1 MMKKRKKYKDMR
13 TTCTRVTYN
22 QMGEPQRVEVSLVGG
37 GAIEDDYES
46 SYHHPKDK
54 KYITRSV
61 RSGRRRRTGEGQILN
76 APTVDSS
83 PSNSLDLLGEKEEG
97 YRSRLILAN
106 SKDKSQLRTTMVTRT
121 RIMSNAVNTGASNV
135 SSKRE
140 AMKRTIHVLR
150 EILLGKIF
158 RDALYFVSKGR
169 QQQTI
174 QPSSSSYY
182 FHNSSSN
189 STALGHILHFFCQT
203 SFGATAIANERET
216 ALFHAILEFQC
227 MSSFL
232 RVMKRLLCIPGIKS
246 FEEGVAIFYFEVW
259 RWLILNDKLSL
270 IGLSSESVATKS
282 GVKKN
287 CNDHGSCGLLFRME
301 KVYLSIKTMLDC
313 VSSVGKSNGNHF
325 PPGLM
330 CKLKQVVKSK
340 AQLQQ
345 REIRNKKEKDDS
357 NEEEEE
363 VIVDDVLEEMLKIIE
378 EHDCRVKKINNE
390 IFSGGH
396 FTVMSS
402 SILEKEKGGTKHL
415 IEGESSLLMQSPPSQ
430 KYHDK
435 NKHSLAL
442 HITTISS
449 STRNKLKAFLE
460 DFILLDNQRLGMLE
474 HDPFVSRLITCYQA
488 HCGMMFAGG
497 KEVMEEVDILS
508 QHFIVHGDD
517 GQYFVDYV
525 AFVGALY
532 TFVMEEKDEIPPTCM
547 FLKYLET
554 YHGTDMQHLLSI
566 QKYVE
571 NVRIKTKDN
580 SESNMDND
588 REKILQLQR
597 SMAKIRTYKE
607 SDFLAKWVIA
617 SIETENIFVRKQQQ
631 QEVNRPCCPPDTVT
645 NNDKKSCFPKKTET
659 KPPLHIIEPYFF
671 DSSLN
676 DYVAVKCHGDVTK
689 NSICYNKSKT
699 QCHLGQQIDCSEF
712 YAEPTNIKY
721 KIQQARNKENEFLL
735 DCMKTKNIYKDLREA
750 DNYKYQKTEDKN
762 SFRAVTDNIA
772 SPAVSNQ
779 SLSMVG
785 DGLHKHSSSLSFLSA
800 AQDGL
805 HRHHNMDISPH
816 NVNIHITTTNQNR
829 QETKSCNRS
838 SLGHQPSIRDN
849 FHKSGIVTLNR
860 KYLQEEDLTCKRE
873 DVTYSEM
880 MPLTTDG
887 ASHKILCTNDPILVR
902 AGQKCT
908 KYNKY
913 IMDEGDVIGT
923 APGSCQVPSLTCE
936 KNPNHVCTTLQEKLA
951 SAYDEF
957 LKPLVSD
964 SVKDEHKGNSENFS
978 LRYCHDHPEIP
989 CPEIDSHD
997 NLLHKKDLLGGHQTI
1012 KDTKYESTAGKNAT
1026 ALNYDKQLKHQLA
1039 PSPELLSASSLET
1052 RIEVNTENFCPIISD
1067 KFSYKYQKSHYDTHK
1082 NEYHLQPRSN
1092 NHHAIGCKKEDTS
1105 KAIRRDDLTIVNNNP
1120 YSENSKVGDVNIN
1133 RTGHLNRMQSSF
1145 SIHQKK
1151 GEKGNDIEETSNCSG
1166 CAQQA
1171 DKNELSEHVGE
1182 EKCKNDNF
1190 SSGSNKFHNV
1200 SGGADF
1206 LTNNKGRVFSAETTG
1221 QTFPIVGQHSIDN
1234 DGRRQRQEQLHSHS
1248 SFLSFAPIGQILS
1261 NQHRTIS
1268 QVSDGM
1274 VQKIEMVQTRHDL
1287 YPTKASL
1294 LGSELLECWKH
1305 EDIQIGFL
1313 QSGLLTRNTQS
1324 SEHNS
1329 NQYQQKSVEIC
1340 KFNHCKSTA
1349 EPSIVTKHNKLNVS
1363 MVYGKTSRLQISRLL
1378 SKHTTSSAEVLNKD
1392 HPKSSSIPV
1401 NEELRGSLETSNDPS
1416 NMCLDVHDK
1425 GLENCNCELISRIDH
1440 DLDEWNDFE
1449 NAEGILVL
1457 NELLLEKD
1465 NSASI
1470 KTKDLVGVPY
1480 DSNAVRGYDTT
1491 ILGEVNSNIIGLD
1504 ENDRMMTT
1512 PFFIYLLGDEL
1523 LLVGYDWQ
1531 SIFLHTESEVL
1542 DIVSKVLSV
1551 KKESL
1556 VCFLDKYHAMEV
1568 VNGESKSSK
1577 RSDTF
1582 IGRYIYV
1589 DDDVRRP
1596 HHKLPR
1602 PAAFIGRLSR
1612 EHERQFLSKKSSNT
1626 SNMGLIY
1633 YRLRLVVS

>member
-1 MMKKRKKYKDMR
+1 MR

-37 GAIEDDYES
+37 VAIGDDYES
-46 SYHHPKDK
+46 SYHHPQDK
-54 KYITRSV
+54 KHITRSV
-61 RSGRRRRTGEGQILN
+61 RSGRRRRTGEGQILT
-76 APTVDSS
+76 AAVDSS
-83 PSNSLDLLGEKEEG
+83 PSNSLDLGEKEEG
-97 YRSRLILAN
+97 SGSRLILAN
-106 SKDKSQLRTTMVTRT
+106 SKDYKSQELQTTMVTRT
-121 RIMSNAVNTGASNV
+121 TIISNSVNTASNV
-135 SSKRE
+135 SSKTE

-182 FHNSSSN
+182 HNSSSN
-189 STALGHILHFFCQT
+189 SRALGHILHFFCQT

-246 FEEGVAIFYFEVW
+246 FEEGVADFYFEVW

-270 IGLSSESVATKS
+270 TGLSSESVATNS

-287 CNDHGSCGLLFRME
+287 CNDRGSCGVLFRME

-313 VSSVGKSNGNHF
+313 ISSVGKSNGNHF

-330 CKLKQVVKSK
+330 CKLKKVVKSK

-345 REIRNKKEKDDS
+345 RETRNKKENEVS
-357 NEEEEE
+357 NEEEKE

-378 EHDCRVKKINNE
+378 EHDCRVKIINNE
-390 IFSGGH
+390 IFPGGH

-402 SILEKEKGGTKHL
+402 SILEKEKEGTKHL
-415 IEGESSLLMQSPPSQ
+415 ILEGESSLLMQSPPSQ
-430 KYHDK
+430 EYHDK
-435 NKHSLAL
+435 NKNASAL
-442 HITTISS
+442 HVTTISS

-460 DFILLDNQRLGMLE
+460 DFILLDNQRMGMLE

-488 HCGMMFAGG
+488 HCGMMFAG

-508 QHFIVHGDD
+508 QHFIVHGD
-517 GQYFVDYV
+517 GQYSVDYV

-532 TFVMEEKDEIPPTCM
+532 TFVMEEKDEIPSTCKL
-547 FLKYLET
+547 LKYLET

-580 SESNMDND
+580 SERNMDND
-588 REKILQLQR
+588 RERILQLQR

-631 QEVNRPCCPPDTVT
+631 QEVNRPSCQPDAVT
-645 NNDKKSCFPKKTET
+645 NNDKNSCFPKKTET

-699 QCHLGQQIDCSEF
+699 QCHLGQQKDGSEF
-712 YAEPTNIKY
+712 YAEPTNNKY
-721 KIQQARNKENEFLL
+721 KIQQARNREDEFLL
-735 DCMKTKNIYKDLREA
+735 DCMKTKNIHNDLREA

-762 SFRAVTDNIA
+762 SFRAVTDNGA
-772 SPAVSNQ
+772 LPAVSNQ
-779 SLSMVG
+779 SLSIVG
-785 DGLHKHSSSLSFLSA
+785 DGLHKHSSSLSFLPV
-800 AQDGL
+800 QDGS

-816 NVNIHITTTNQNR
+816 HVNSHITTNQNR
-829 QETKSCNRS
+829 QETNGCKRL
-838 SLGHQPSIRDN
+838 SLGHQHSITDN
-849 FHKSGIVTLNR
+849 FHKNGIVTLNR

-880 MPLTTDG
+880 MPLTTTDG
-887 ASHKILCTNDPILVR
+887 ASNKILYTNDPILVR

-913 IMDEGDVIGT
+913 IMDAGDVIGT
-923 APGSCQVPSLTCE
+923 APGSSCQVPSLTCE
-936 KNPNHVCTTLQEKLA
+936 KNSNHVCTTLQENSAL
-951 SAYDEF
+951 AYDEF

-964 SVKDEHKGNSENFS
+964 SVEDEHKGETFS

-989 CPEIDSHD
+989 CPEIDTRD
-997 NLLHKKDLLGGHQTI
+997 TLHKTDLLGHQKI
-1012 KDTKYESTAGKNAT
+1012 MDTKYESTAGKNAM
-1026 ALNYDKQLKHQLA
+1026 LNYVRQLKRQPA
-1039 PSPELLSASSLET
+1039 PCPELSASSLGK
-1052 RIEVNTENFCPIISD
+1052 RIEVNTETFGPIISD
-1067 KFSYKYQKSHYDTHK
+1067 QFSYKYQKSHYDTHK

-1092 NHHAIGCKKEDTS
+1092 SHHAIVGCKKEDTN
-1105 KAIRRDDLTIVNNNP
+1105 KTIRRDDLSIVNNP
-1120 YSENSKVGDVNIN
+1120 YSENRNFDDVNIN
-1133 RTGHLNRMQSSF
+1133 RTGHLNRMYSPF

-1151 GEKGNDIEETSNCSG
+1151 SEKEDDIEETSKCLG
-1166 CAQQA
+1166 HAQQA
-1171 DKNELSEHVGE
+1171 DENEISKHVGE
-1182 EKCKNDNF
+1182 EKGKNDHS

-1200 SGGADF
+1200 SGAD
-1206 LTNNKGRVFSAETTG
+1206 LTNNKGRVFNAETG
-1221 QTFPIVGQHSIDN
+1221 QTFPRILVGQHSIDN
-1234 DGRRQRQEQLHSHS
+1234 DGRRQRQEQYHSHS
-1248 SFLSFAPIGQILS
+1248 SFLSFAPIGKILS
-1261 NQHRTIS
+1261 NQHQTIS
-1268 QVSDGM
+1268 QVSDGT
-1274 VQKIEMVQTRHDL
+1274 VQKIEMVQSQHDL

-1305 EDIQIGFL
+1305 EEIQIGFL
-1313 QSGLLTRNTQS
+1313 QSGLTRNTKP

-1329 NQYQQKSVEIC
+1329 NQYQEKSVETC
-1340 KFNHCKSTA
+1340 EFNHCKSTA
-1349 EPSIVTKHNKLNVS
+1349 EPSIVTKHKKLNVS
-1363 MVYGKTSRLQISRLL
+1363 MVYGKSSRLPISRLL
-1378 SKHTTSSAEVLNKD
+1378 NNKHTTSSAEVVLKKD
-1392 HPKSSSIPV
+1392 HPKTSSMHL
-1401 NEELRGSLETSNDPS
+1401 NEELRGSLKTSNDPS
-1416 NMCLDVHDK
+1416 NMCLNVNDK
-1425 GLENCNCELISRIDH
+1425 GLENCNSEFISRIDH
-1440 DLDEWNDFE
+1440 DLDEWNHDFE

-1457 NELLLEKD
+1457 KELLLEKD

-1470 KTKDLVGVPY
+1470 KTKDLVLPY
-1480 DSNAVRGYDTT
+1480 DSNAVREYNATV
-1491 ILGEVNSNIIGLD
+1491 LGEMNSNIIGLD
-1504 ENDRMMTT
+1504 ENDRMMTP
-1512 PFFIYLLGDEL
+1512 PFFIHLVLGDE

-1556 VCFLDKYHAMEV
+1556 VCFLDKYHAMEMV
-1568 VNGESKSSK
+1568 YGESKSSK
-1577 RSDTF
+1577 RLETF

-1589 DDDVRRP
+1589 DDVHRP
-1596 HHKLPR
+1596 RHKLPR
-1602 PAAFIGRLSR
+1602 PVAFIGRLSR
-1612 EHERQFLSKKSSNT
+1612 KRERQFLSLKSSNT
-1626 SNMGLIY
+1626 SNMRLIY